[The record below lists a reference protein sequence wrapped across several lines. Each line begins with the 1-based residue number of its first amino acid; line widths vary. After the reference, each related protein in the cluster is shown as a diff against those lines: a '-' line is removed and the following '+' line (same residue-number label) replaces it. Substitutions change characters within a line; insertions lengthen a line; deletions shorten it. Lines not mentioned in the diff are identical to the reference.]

1 MLAKEEPMGSNDF
14 IFRAATPADAYALAE
29 LAILGGD
36 GMYEFLLEGMA
47 PKEMLAGLMA
57 RSIRQNE
64 GVYSWRNCYVAV
76 DHGTLIGMIHALPA
90 ALLREEKLDSLPPE
104 RIQVLEP
111 IDQAQDWESF
121 VVNSV
126 AVRGPFRR
134 QNVGSQLLG
143 WAAGQARA
151 AGFPRVTAN
160 VWQDNLA
167 ARSLFQKLG
176 FQMSRHVDVPQSA
189 GLSHGGGSL
198 VMTLVTESADTT

>member
-14 IFRAATPADAYALAE
+14 IFRAATSADAYALAE

-36 GMYEFLLEGMA
+36 GMYEFLLEDMA

-57 RSIRQNE
+57 RSIRQDE

-104 RIQVLEP
+104 RIQALEP
-111 IDQAQDWESF
+111 IDEAQDWESF

-134 QNVGSQLLG
+134 QNVGAQLLG
-143 WAAGQARA
+143 WAVGQARA

-176 FQMSRHVDVPQSA
+176 FQISRHVDVPQSA
-189 GLSHGGGSL
+189 GFPHGGGSL
-198 VMTLVTESADTT
+198 LMTLVMEPGDTT